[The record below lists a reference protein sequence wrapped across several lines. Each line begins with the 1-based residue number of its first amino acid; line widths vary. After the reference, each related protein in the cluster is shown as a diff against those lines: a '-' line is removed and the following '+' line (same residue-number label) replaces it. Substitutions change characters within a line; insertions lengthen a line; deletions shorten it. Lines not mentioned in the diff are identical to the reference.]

1 MKIRATLLLG
11 AALAAL
17 SATASA
23 AVMTYTKTGF
33 LSGSLGGTSFTN
45 AAVTIRTTADTA
57 NVQYQF
63 IDGAEGGTSVW
74 TNAGVTSID
83 IDGFAT
89 ATFNGSNVF
98 GVFKVSTSD
107 PSVAMLGIVELTNGD
122 TILGN
127 FYQPADP
134 NYALDTEMFRESL
147 APFEGN
153 PVAIT
158 IPDVAFSTNLGDL
171 ILSNAPGNSTF
182 TSTLVP
188 EPSALALLG
197 LSTLGL
203 VARRRRTA

>member
-1 MKIRATLLLG
+1 MTALIASQHRASLKTAGTDHPLFPASDLATGSFYDLHPKSQFQGISTCIDYGGDDSAHLMKIRATLMLG

-89 ATFNGSNVF
+89 ATFNGSSVF
-98 GVFKVSTSD
+98 GVRGVR
-107 PSVAMLGIVELTNGD
+107 LTEEMRFAND
-122 TILGN
+122 T
-127 FYQPADP
+127 
-134 NYALDTEMFRESL
+134 
-147 APFEGN
+147 
-153 PVAIT
+153 
-158 IPDVAFSTNLGDL
+158 
-171 ILSNAPGNSTF
+171 
-182 TSTLVP
+182 
-188 EPSALALLG
+188 
-197 LSTLGL
+197 
-203 VARRRRTA
+203 

>member
-1 MKIRATLLLG
+1 MKITNFLLSC

-57 NVQYQF
+57 NVRYQF
-63 IDGAEGGTSVW
+63 IDGTSLWVN
-74 TNAGVTSID
+74 TGVTSID

-98 GVFKVSTSD
+98 AAFKVSPPDS
-107 PSVAMLGIVELTNGD
+107 PAMLGILELTNWYV
-122 TILGN
+122 ILSN
-127 FYQPADP
+127 SYQPAEP
-134 NYALDTEMFRESL
+134 NYALDTEMFTESL
-147 APFEGN
+147 VPPEANASVDG
-153 PVAIT
+153 AL
-158 IPDVAFSTNLGDL
+158 STTLGDL
-171 ILSNAPGNSTF
+171 IVSSASGNSTF
-182 TSTLVP
+182 TATLVP
-188 EPSALALLG
+188 EPSALVLFG
-197 LSTLGL
+197 LSTLCL

>member
-1 MKIRATLLLG
+1 MKITNFLLSC

-57 NVQYQF
+57 NVQYQLTE
-63 IDGAEGGTSVW
+63 GEGGGAPLW
-74 TNAGVTSID
+74 TNAGVTTID

-98 GVFKVSTSD
+98 AAFMATPD
-107 PSVAMLGIVELTNGD
+107 PSIAVLGIIELTNFYS
-122 TILGN
+122 ILFN
-127 FYQPADP
+127 YYQPADP
-134 NYALDTEMFRESL
+134 SYALDTEMFRESVT
-147 APFEGN
+147 PSEGSSSG
-153 PVAIT
+153 VT
-158 IPDVAFSTNLGDL
+158 TTDQAFSTNLGDL
-171 ILSNAPGNSTF
+171 ILSSTSGNSTF

-188 EPSALALLG
+188 EPSALVLFG
-197 LSTLGL
+197 LSTLCL
-203 VARRRRTA
+203 VTRRRRTA

>member
-1 MKIRATLLLG
+1 MKITNILLSC

-63 IDGAEGGTSVW
+63 IDGAEGGTSLW
-74 TNAGVTSID
+74 TNTGVTSID

-98 GVFKVSTSD
+98 AAFKVSTSD
-107 PSVAMLGIVELTNGD
+107 PSVAMLGILELTNFY
-122 TILGN
+122 TILGHY
-127 FYQPADP
+127 YQTAEP

-147 APFEGN
+147 APFEG
-153 PVAIT
+153 PSSAST
-158 IPDVAFSTNLGDL
+158 TTGEAFSTTLGDL
-171 ILSNAPGNSTF
+171 IVSRALGNSTF

>member
-23 AVMTYTKTGF
+23 ALMTYTKTGF

-147 APFEGN
+147 APLEGN

-203 VARRRRTA
+203 VARRRTA

>member
-1 MKIRATLLLG
+1 MLG

-89 ATFNGSNVF
+89 ATFNGSSVF
-98 GVFKVSTSD
+98 GVRGVR
-107 PSVAMLGIVELTNGD
+107 LTEEMRFAND
-122 TILGN
+122 T
-127 FYQPADP
+127 
-134 NYALDTEMFRESL
+134 
-147 APFEGN
+147 
-153 PVAIT
+153 
-158 IPDVAFSTNLGDL
+158 
-171 ILSNAPGNSTF
+171 
-182 TSTLVP
+182 
-188 EPSALALLG
+188 
-197 LSTLGL
+197 
-203 VARRRRTA
+203 

>member
-1 MKIRATLLLG
+1 MLG

-107 PSVAMLGIVELTNGD
+107 PSVAMLGIVELTNFY
-122 TILGN
+122 TILGD

-147 APFEGN
+147 APFEG
-153 PVAIT
+153 PSSAST
-158 IPDVAFSTNLGDL
+158 TTGVAFSTTLGDL
-171 ILSNAPGNSTF
+171 IVSRALGNSTF

-188 EPSALALLG
+188 EPSALVLFG
-197 LSTLGL
+197 LSTICL